1 MSQEVKTIEKSV
13 SYIAWSVKE
22 MAQSLKEISAM
33 LTQYVGANAKSG
45 QRPEN
50 LVQGHKN
57 EEIPF

>member
-13 SYIAWSVKE
+13 GYIAWSAKE

-33 LTQYVGANAKSG
+33 LTQYVASSVKSE

-50 LVQGHKN
+50 LVQGYKN